1 MYKENENSYVEIRMT
16 TSSPAREVSFQ
27 TSGPR
32 CHWTI
37 HIVILIQLLFEAYL

>member
-1 MYKENENSYVEIRMT
+1 MYKENEIVTSRFAMT

-37 HIVILIQLLFEAYL
+37 HIVILIQLLIEAYL